1 MKDKGF
7 MKIIVST
14 RYLLPGFIIECILNP
29 KPPYR
34 EAPVPRAVLS
44 KENAIIII
52 RFLLKRA

>member
-1 MKDKGF
+1 